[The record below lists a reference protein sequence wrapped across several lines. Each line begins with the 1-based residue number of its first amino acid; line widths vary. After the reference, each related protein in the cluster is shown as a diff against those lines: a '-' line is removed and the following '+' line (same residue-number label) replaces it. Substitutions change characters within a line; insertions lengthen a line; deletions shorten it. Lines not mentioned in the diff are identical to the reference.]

1 MYLLLSLYVNLRVST
16 TLVTLG
22 SNDLVIVLA
31 KVHAVA
37 GPSVKV
43 VLHVYAA
50 TDALGRAYRPILL
63 EGSCAVDGRLVD
75 TGRHRDIIRAT
86 IGLEASLA
94 LRTTAGVVG
103 AIRFDHI
110 VFHKRV
116 AGPSVHSK
124 VAIALRIEGS
134 PVVDGAGKGD
144 KHLQT
149 ALEISSTHRPF
160 PGFHPF
166 PPTKLPVLRQVTE
179 YLLPSPMV
187 YTAEPPPSLHPRMNV
202 TMIAWIH

>member
-1 MYLLLSLYVNLRVST
+1 VCISCSIYVRDDLCILRRFHSLLGLHVNLGAAT

-22 SNDLVIVLA
+22 GNNLVVVLT

-43 VLHVYAA
+43 VLHGDAA
-50 TDALGRAYRPILL
+50 TDALSRAYRPVLL
-63 EGSCAVDGRLVD
+63 EGPCAVDGRLVD
-75 TGRHRDIIRAT
+75 TGRHRDIVCTT
-86 IGLEASLA
+86 IGLDAALT

-103 AIRFDHI
+103 AVRLDDI

-116 AGPSVHSK
+116 AGPAIHSK
-124 VAIALRIEGS
+124 VTIALRVEGS
-134 PVVDGAGKGD
+134 SIVDGSVNVD
-144 KHLQT
+144 KHFPMT
-149 ALEISSTHRPF
+149 LEGLATYRPV
-160 PGFHPF
+160 PGFHPL

-187 YTAEPPPSLHPRMNV
+187 
-202 TMIAWIH
+202 